1 MTSNLGTTAWCAPEL
16 LTATNKTR
24 YSVKVDVYSF
34 GMVLWELWERKRPYE
49 ELYSRFDIIDAVREG
64 RRPAIS
70 STCPPTFRS
79 LIQRCWH
86 EQPARRPTFA
96 YIVRYIKDELAHIKR
111 QRMSS
116 ATSFSPLHHLLMG
129 PRSKSGASGTT
140 ISSPD
145 LPSHSEDTSP
155 SVSVEEDSSKVWLQQ
170 RGGIGGA
177 VAEHVQPDAPPSA
190 SSILHQPACKP
201 PPSTLPTAPLAI
213 PQKPSQES
221 LDMLASSPW
230 ADGSGG
236 DPEEPSVAAPPSRTA
251 PLVGARN
258 AWRDKYVMRFNGW
271 KSSEPDT
278 GLPPSVYS
286 SGGGQRSP
294 PRAEKTE
301 SAVSAPVRGGGR
313 GDDSFESTSQGSSR
327 DSSSDDIVL
336 MTHSTLPAQGAYEL
350 DLYSSTSSVSPE
362 DLPRLP
368 AARATEGSAR
378 DSATSGRSTQHRFE
392 EEQGGQRGSSS

>member
-24 YSVKVDVYSF
+24 YSVKVDVYSY

-70 STCPPTFRS
+70 NTCPPTFRS

-116 ATSFSPLHHLLMG
+116 ASTFSPLQQLLLG
-129 PRSKSGASGTT
+129 SRSKSNGSGSSVGGMSALQEDATPTQSVDSEVSKDWLNKGNSTHSAPVISHHIQSEAITSRAT
-140 ISSPD
+140 ISYMP
-145 LPSHSEDTSP
+145 PSH
-155 SVSVEEDSSKVWLQQ
+155 L
-170 RGGIGGA
+170 
-177 VAEHVQPDAPPSA
+177 
-190 SSILHQPACKP
+190 PA
-201 PPSTLPTAPLAI
+201 APLAI
-213 PQKPSQES
+213 PQKPTQES

-230 ADGSGG
+230 TGSE
-236 DPEEPSVAAPPSRTA
+236 DPEESPTGVPKGYLSAPAGGPVSR
-251 PLVGARN
+251 
-258 AWRDKYVMRFNGW
+258 AWRDKYVMKFNGW
-271 KSSEPDT
+271 KSSNPDA

-286 SGGGQRSP
+286 TS
-294 PRAEKTE
+294 
-301 SAVSAPVRGGGR
+301 SATPVATAAIAPSTPAQSVSAPRTNS
-313 GDDSFESTSQGSSR
+313 DSPELRSQESSV
-327 DSSSDDIVL
+327 DSSSEENAV
-336 MTHSTLPAQGAYEL
+336 SEPPLPRQGAYEL
-350 DLYSSTSSVSPE
+350 DLYSSTSSISPE

-368 AARATEGSAR
+368 ASRAS
-378 DSATSGRSTQHRFE
+378 DSNSSRA
-392 EEQGGQRGSSS
+392 SSSNPKRESDMR